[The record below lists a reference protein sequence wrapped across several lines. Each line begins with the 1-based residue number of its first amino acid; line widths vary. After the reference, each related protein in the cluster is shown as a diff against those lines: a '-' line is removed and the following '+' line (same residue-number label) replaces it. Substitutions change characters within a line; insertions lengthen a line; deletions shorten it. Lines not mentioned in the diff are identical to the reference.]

1 MGVRQNV
8 AMSTPGPLSPRGRI
22 QPALPKGEEVAS
34 YETYAAAQQAV
45 DDLVK
50 ADFPVQDV
58 SIVGTG
64 LKSVERV
71 TGKLTWGRAAG
82 AGAISGL
89 WLGLFFGVVLL
100 LFTPDGSGVLTAAIG
115 AALIGA
121 AFGMLFAIASYAIT
135 RRVRDFTSTQA
146 VIASSY
152 SLVVRDEVAAKAR
165 NLLGTAPT
173 L

>member
-1 MGVRQNV
+1 MS
-8 AMSTPGPLSPRGRI
+8 MSTPNQPLGSRRAVA
-22 QPALPKGEEVAS
+22 PALPKGEVVAS
-34 YETYAAAQQAV
+34 YETYLEAQNAV
-45 DDLVK
+45 DTLVK
-50 ADFPVQDV
+50 ADFPVREV
-58 SIVGTG
+58 SIVGHE

-82 AGAISGL
+82 AGAVSGL

-100 LFTPDGSGVLTAAIG
+100 LFTPEAAGAFSAALG

-152 SLVVRDEVAAKAR
+152 ALVVKPESAGRAR
-165 NLLGTAPT
+165 NLLGTAPA

>member
-1 MGVRQNV
+1 
-8 AMSTPGPLSPRGRI
+8 MSTPNSPLGARRPL

-34 YETYAAAQQAV
+34 YETYAEAQQAV
-45 DDLVK
+45 DALVK
-50 ADFPVQDV
+50 ADFPVKEV
-58 SIVGTG
+58 SIVGND

-100 LFTPDGSGVLTAAIG
+100 LFTPEAAGALTAALG

-121 AFGMLFAIASYAIT
+121 AFGMLFGIGSYAIT
-135 RRVRDFTSTQA
+135 RRVRDFTSTQT
-146 VIASSY
+146 VLASTY
-152 SLVVRDEVAAKAR
+152 SLVVNPDSAGRAR
-165 NLLGTAPT
+165 NLLGTAPA